1 MNANWK
7 WNANGLQLRELRT
20 ARGNRGRAPLPCV
33 ARGGVEPPSLEALKT
48 QLGLGG
54 TAELALRRALR
65 RRPAQVPSSGG
76 GSAVRHLLMFFGL
89 TYKFAQEMLQPNS
102 LLS

>member
-1 MNANWK
+1 
-7 WNANGLQLRELRT
+7 
-20 ARGNRGRAPLPCV
+20 V

-54 TAELALRRALR
+54 TAELALRRTLRGTLR

-89 TYKFAQEMLQPNS
+89 TYKSVQEMLQPNS